1 LTEDNP
7 RQERRLAVVAE
18 AFLDRSLIGL
28 IEWLTEAAPEI
39 TAIELGTGGYAPHPH
54 CDRELLLGDSETR
67 DRWLREIESRGFVI
81 AALNAWG
88 NPLHPDHQL
97 AECHDRD
104 LRETILLAAQLGI
117 DRVVALA
124 GCPAAHPGDST
135 PHFAAGGWLPYLE
148 GIYEAQWERSVG
160 PYWEAIS
167 DLARAEHPDLR
178 ICIEL
183 HPGTAVYNVETFGR
197 LARLGEN
204 LAANIDPSHFFW
216 QQMDTRAVVA
226 ELRPH
231 VAHVHAKDV
240 SFNSKVL
247 ATAGLLD
254 HRWPGPTDQSPWKFS
269 TVGRGHDREWWAG
282 FVAMTEDTAVTAI
295 AIEHEDP
302 DVPPEDGV
310 PESARLLGAA
320 LETVV

>member
-1 LTEDNP
+1 MEDNS

-18 AFLDRSLIGL
+18 AFLDRSLIEL
-28 IEWLTEAAPEI
+28 IDWLTAAAPEI
-39 TAIELGTGGYAPHPH
+39 TAIELGSGGYAPHPH
-54 CDRELLLGDSETR
+54 CDRELLLRDSATCS
-67 DRWLREIESRGFVI
+67 RWLEEIESRGFVI

-88 NPLHPDHQL
+88 NPLHPDRQL

-104 LRETILLAAQLGI
+104 LRETVLLAAQLGI

-124 GCPAAHPGDST
+124 GCPAAKPGDAT

-197 LARLGEN
+197 LAQVGEN

-254 HRWPGPTDQSPWKFS
+254 HRWPGPTAESPWKFS
-269 TVGRGHDREWWAG
+269 TVGRGHDSEWWAG
-282 FVAMTEDTAVTAI
+282 FVAAIEDTAVTAI

-310 PESARLLGAA
+310 PESARLLRAA
-320 LETVV
+320 LEAVA